1 MKRNNMILFFVILA
15 AMALNAENYL
25 NDPYAILN
33 KNYWAIGG
41 DKILSQ
47 QTVYSEG
54 MVTVDSVTGIYK
66 HIYTMPV
73 YEREDIIID
82 SIQYS
87 SGFNS
92 KYEWYKTGN
101 DKIIIDSDSSVL
113 DYYRF
118 NEAFNQYKY
127 LVKGSPDFKLRFEGM
142 VNIEGVQ
149 HYIVLISNSIDNG
162 TDSLFIH
169 SKSFYLTRHI
179 SNHGNH
185 RMTGEFKDYL
195 DIGGVKRPFNMVF
208 ESDEGRVIR
217 ISIEK
222 YEIYQDG
229 IDLSIYGP
237 AE

>member
-1 MKRNNMILFFVILA
+1 MKRKNMILIFLLLA
-15 AMALNAENYL
+15 AMVVNAENYL

-41 DKILSQ
+41 DKVLSQ

-54 MVTVDSVTGIYK
+54 TVTIDSVTGIYK
-66 HIYTMPV
+66 HICTMPV

-92 KYEWYKTGN
+92 KYEWYKSGD
-101 DKIIIDSDSSVL
+101 DKIIMNSDSSVL

-127 LVKGSPDFKLRFEGM
+127 LVKTSPDFKLKFEGM
-142 VNIEGVQ
+142 TNIEGVQ
-149 HYIVLISNSIDNG
+149 HYIILINNNFDNG
-162 TDSLFIH
+162 ADSLFIH
-169 SKSFYLTRHI
+169 SKSFYLTKHI
-179 SNHGNH
+179 SNHNNQ
-185 RMTGEFKDYL
+185 RITGEFSNYL

-208 ESDEGRVIR
+208 ESDQGRVIN
-217 ISIEK
+217 IAIEK

-237 AE
+237 VE